1 MQSDILDR
9 GFVKIPI
16 KIGIIGKGF
25 VGSAVNY
32 GFSCD
37 PNYKADIKIYDKN
50 PALSTHSI
58 KETVNSSNIIFLSVP
73 TPANIDGSIDIRI
86 VDSVLSEINRCQE
99 SDSIILLRS
108 TLIPGTTQ
116 FFSEKFPKLKLV
128 FNPEFLTERN
138 AKKDFINQSRI
149 ILGGDKKNTNSVA
162 ELYNWRFQDKVPI
175 IQTNFQ
181 TAELIKYMNNTF
193 LATKI
198 SFMNEMKM
206 IGDKINVN
214 WDKTVEGFI
223 GDIRVGSSHVNVPGN
238 DGKLGFSGSC
248 FPKDLQAIIHFAE
261 SIDVDT
267 KVLKGAWETNL
278 KVRPEKD
285 WEKLEGQAMAK
296 KDN

>member
-1 MQSDILDR
+1 L
-9 GFVKIPI
+9 

-25 VGSAVNY
+25 VGSAVEY
-32 GFSCD
+32 AFSCD
-37 PNYKADIKIYDKN
+37 SNFKADIKIYDKN
-50 PALSTHSI
+50 PDLSTHSI

-73 TPANIDGSIDIRI
+73 TPAKIDGSMDIAI

-214 WDKTVEGFI
+214 WDKAVEGFAL
-223 GDIRVGSSHVNVPGN
+223 DSRVGNSHVDVPGN
-238 DGKLGFSGSC
+238 DGKLGFGGSC
-248 FPKDLQAIIHFAE
+248 FPKDLQAIIHF
-261 SIDVDT
+261 SNTLGIDT
-267 KVLKGAWETNL
+267 KVLKATWETNL
-278 KVRPEKD
+278 EIRQKKVVE
-285 WEKLEGQAMAK
+285 
-296 KDN
+296 N

>member
-1 MQSDILDR
+1 M
-9 GFVKIPI
+9 

-25 VGSAVNY
+25 VGSAVEY

-37 PNYKADIKIYDKN
+37 SNFKADIKIYDKN
-50 PALSTHSI
+50 PDLSSHSL

-73 TPANIDGSIDIRI
+73 TPAKIDGSMDIGI
-86 VDSVLSEINRCQE
+86 VEDVLSEISRCQE

-108 TLIPGTTQ
+108 TLIPGTSQ
-116 FFSEKFPKLKLV
+116 FFSDKFSKLKLV

-138 AKKDFINQSRI
+138 ANKDFINQSRI
-149 ILGGDKKNTNSVA
+149 ILGGDRKNTNSVA
-162 ELYNWRFQDKVPI
+162 EFYNWRFQGKVPI

-193 LATKI
+193 LATKV
-198 SFMNEMKM
+198 SFMNEMK
-206 IGDKINVN
+206 IISDKINVD
-214 WDKTVEGFI
+214 WDKAVEGFI
-223 GDIRVGSSHVNVPGN
+223 GDIRVGNSHVNVPGN

-248 FPKDLQAIIHFAE
+248 FPKDLQAIIRFAE

-278 KVRPEKD
+278 KVRPERD
-285 WEKLEGQAMAK
+285 WEKLKGRAVVRE
-296 KDN
+296 DI